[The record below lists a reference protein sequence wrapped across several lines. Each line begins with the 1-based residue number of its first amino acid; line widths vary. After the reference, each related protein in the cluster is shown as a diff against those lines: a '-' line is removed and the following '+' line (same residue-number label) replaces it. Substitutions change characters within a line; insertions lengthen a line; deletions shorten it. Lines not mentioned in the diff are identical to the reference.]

1 MICIEIHAV
10 VCAQTNTSARPADVV
25 LTGGSDR
32 KKYNRNRK
40 SKNQKKI
47 WNHLHCMGPDIFST
61 LRMKG
66 DVWSAL
72 LTKKVSQYVFV
83 TVEWNLWKL
92 RKNSPSIG
100 IILK

>member
-47 WNHLHCMGPDIFST
+47 
-61 LRMKG
+61 
-66 DVWSAL
+66 
-72 LTKKVSQYVFV
+72 
-83 TVEWNLWKL
+83 
-92 RKNSPSIG
+92 
-100 IILK
+100 